1 MRYLAIIK
9 QHWLLLFG
17 STMLCGALAVGLS
30 FLPTQYYQS
39 EVQLLIIQKQD
50 NVDSYTAQRA
60 AENIGKSL
68 TSVIDTL
75 NFMDRVVAT
84 GYVKSEQFSQNS
96 QERKKQWEKLIEAN
110 VLPETGIVQI
120 FGYGTEAGYAED
132 VALGVSQVLTTNSAD
147 YHGAGDTVSISI
159 IDGPITST
167 RPVKPN
173 IPLNGAAGAVLGFM
187 IIFGYY
193 IFRLETE
200 VVQANRQQTH
210 YEALSQDLSQGFG
223 QGNVFPLSPP
233 EYKVL
238 DEYPNQPFTF
248 GASLEDKPT
257 SPSSDEAVSM
267 QDHIPPK

>member
-9 QHWLLLFG
+9 DHWLLLLA
-17 STMLCGALAVGLS
+17 STVVCGAIATGLS
-30 FLPTQYYQS
+30 FLPAQYYKS

-75 NFMDRVVAT
+75 NFLERVVNT
-84 GYVKSEQFSQNS
+84 GYVKSEQFSENS
-96 QERKKQWEKLIEAN
+96 QERKQEWEKLVEAN
-110 VLPETGIVQI
+110 VLPETGIIQI
-120 FGYGTEAGYAED
+120 IGYGTQAGEAED

-173 IPLNGAAGAVLGFM
+173 IPLNGVAGAVLGFM
-187 IIFGYY
+187 VVFGYY

-200 VVQANRQQTH
+200 MVQANKQQPH
-210 YEALSQDLSQGFG
+210 YEALSQGLS
-223 QGNVFPLSPP
+223 QGNVFPLAPP

-248 GASLEDKPT
+248 GASLEDET
-257 SPSSDEAVSM
+257 RAAGSDEPISM